1 MTDLLMIKWGG
12 SLLTDKQRP
21 GHARDDVIE
30 RLASELASARGTT
43 RVVLGHGS
51 GSFGHVAARKHGV
64 GSGPAADPPPSA
76 VAIAAVQ
83 RAAAAL
89 HGRVMG
95 ALERAEAGAYSLPP
109 SAFMVASRGRARAL
123 TLEPLESALDLGL
136 VPVVY
141 GDMLTDQAGSA
152 AVCSTEAVL
161 ATLVGRLRRRGQ
173 RVSKLLWL
181 GETTGIYDRHGE
193 VIPHIDRQTVA
204 DARAA
209 IGVTR
214 GVDVTGGMML
224 RLETARV
231 LARAGTESWI
241 VDGTVPGLLANALRG
256 ESVPGTCFAADSR

>member
-21 GHARDDVIE
+21 EHARDDVIE
-30 RLASELASARGTT
+30 RLAGELAAARGDK

-51 GSFGHVAARKHGV
+51 GSFGHVAAREHGV
-64 GSGPAADPPPSA
+64 RSGPAVDPPPGP

-89 HGRVMG
+89 HGRVMA
-95 ALERAEAGAYSLPP
+95 ALEAARAGAFSLPP
-109 SAFMVASRGRARAL
+109 SAFMVACDGRARAL
-123 TLEPLESALDLGL
+123 TLEPLERALDLDL

-141 GDMLTDQAGSA
+141 GDLLTDQAGSA
-152 AVCSTEAVL
+152 SICSTEAVL

-173 RVSKLLWL
+173 RVRKLLWL
-181 GETTGIYDRHGE
+181 GETTGIYDRSGE
-193 VIPHIDRQTVA
+193 VIPHIDRHTFA

-209 IGVTR
+209 IGAPR
-214 GVDVTGGMML
+214 GTDVTGGMML

-256 ESVPGTCFAADSR
+256 ETVPGTCFAADT